1 MSVNFKIKDMFCIE
15 LIRDGFCSVF
25 LRISS
30 VQIYGREILQVRPLR
45 PLRQGDFYEIEG
57 HLSLSLSCYVPLP
70 KQRTGFSLVVS
81 HNQ

>member
-30 VQIYGREILQVRPLR
+30 VQIYGREILQVRL
-45 PLRQGDFYEIEG
+45 LRQGYLYEIE
-57 HLSLSLSCYVPLP
+57 VNPAVLP
-70 KQRTGFSLVVS
+70 QPVCHVMFHYPNTAS
-81 HNQ
+81 HWS